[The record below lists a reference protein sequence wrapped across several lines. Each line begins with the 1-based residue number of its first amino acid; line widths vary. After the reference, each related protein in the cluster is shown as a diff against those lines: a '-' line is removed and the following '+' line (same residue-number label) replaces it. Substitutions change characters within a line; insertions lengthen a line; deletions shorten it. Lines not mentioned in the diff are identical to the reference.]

1 MDEEFKNFFFNKEY
15 LESIY
20 NVLKG
25 EEKELKREVL
35 KSYIE
40 NVFIMSMYLCP
51 IVLENH
57 FIITS
62 LIKI

>member
-40 NVFIMSMYLCP
+40 NVEGIEYEGKLYF
-51 IVLENH
+51 
-57 FIITS
+57 
-62 LIKI
+62 K